1 MKFIIALLS
10 ILLPWTIKRYL
21 LQTFLGYSLSPDSY
35 IGKSFVF
42 PKNLEMAAGS
52 RIGHLTICKGLD
64 SIKLGEYGHIGHL
77 NWITG
82 FPSNNTRHF
91 QLEKNRFPA
100 LIVEEHAAVTNRHLI
115 DCTDTVRIGRF
126 STFAGFRSQ
135 ILTHSI
141 DLRANRQSCAPVE
154 IGQYCFVG
162 TQCVLVKGSKLP
174 DKSVLGAG
182 SILTKEHSETG
193 MLYSGNPAAIVRE
206 MDVSSGYFVRPRGFV
221 D

>member
-1 MKFIIALLS
+1 MKFIIALVS
-10 ILLPWTIKRYL
+10 VLLPWPIKRYF

-42 PKNLEMAAGS
+42 PKHLEMNSGA

-64 SIKLGEYGHIGHL
+64 SIKVGAYGHIGHL

-82 FPSNNTRHF
+82 FPSGGTRHF
-91 QLEKNRFPA
+91 QLETERFPA
-100 LIVEEHAAVTNRHLI
+100 LIVEEHSAITNRHLI

-154 IGQYCFVG
+154 VGQYCFVG

-182 SILTKEHSETG
+182 SILTKAHIETG
-193 MLYSGNPAAIVRE
+193 MLYSGNPATAVKSI
-206 MDVSSGYFVRPRGFV
+206 DISSGYFIRPRGFV

>member
-1 MKFIIALLS
+1 MKFFIALFS
-10 ILLPWTIKRYL
+10 ILLPWSIKRYL
-21 LQTFLGYSLSPDSY
+21 LQTFLGYSLAPDSY

-42 PKNLEMAAGS
+42 PENLEMAAGS

-64 SIKLGEYGHIGHL
+64 TIKVGEFGHIGHL

-82 FPSNNTRHF
+82 FPWNSTRHF
-91 QLEKNRFPA
+91 LLETDRFPA
-100 LIVEEHAAVTNRHLI
+100 LIVEEHAAITNRHLI

-174 DKSVLGAG
+174 DRSVLGAG
-182 SILTKEHSETG
+182 SVLIKNHIEIG
-193 MLYSGNPAAIVRE
+193 MLYSGNPAVVIKQIDA
-206 MDVSSGYFVRPRGFV
+206 DKGYFVRPEGFV